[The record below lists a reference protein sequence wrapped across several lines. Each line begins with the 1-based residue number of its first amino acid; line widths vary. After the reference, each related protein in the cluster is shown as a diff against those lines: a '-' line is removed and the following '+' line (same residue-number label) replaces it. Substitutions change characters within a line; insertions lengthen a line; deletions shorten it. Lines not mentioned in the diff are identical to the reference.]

1 MSSYLG
7 ISHYAIG
14 PPPNWQDYISK
25 KGKFKS
31 GKYIKAV
38 EAWIVADHL
47 WDIKR
52 LREID
57 EERQNTG
64 EMAEQFECGI
74 RTAVKML
81 QLLQIKAERRADEWR
96 LTHEDYARK
105 YGEKK
110 E

>member
-1 MSSYLG
+1 MNSYLG
-7 ISHYAIG
+7 INHHAIG

-25 KGKFKS
+25 KGKLKS

-38 EAWIVADHL
+38 EAWIAADHL

-57 EERQNTG
+57 EEWQNTG
-64 EMAEQFECGI
+64 ELCEQLEQQMQ
-74 RTAVKML
+74 TL
-81 QLLQIKAERRADEWR
+81 IKFMEGTCKKTTKRADEWR

-105 YGEKK
+105 YGK